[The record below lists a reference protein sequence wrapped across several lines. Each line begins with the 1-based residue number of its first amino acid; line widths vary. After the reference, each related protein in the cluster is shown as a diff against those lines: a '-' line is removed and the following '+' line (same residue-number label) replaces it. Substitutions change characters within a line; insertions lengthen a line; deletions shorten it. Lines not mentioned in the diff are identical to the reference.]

1 LKLNRNFQKT
11 SKEIAPFIDIAS
23 NSSTDG
29 RPLANILMEVEGT
42 IRAAWT
48 LPEDERRKII
58 KRLYKKWHPD
68 KNFGNELVTTEVFKF
83 IKQAVLNHAAR
94 IVPSTSIK
102 IFANGLPSV
111 LELLAMSIKGAISF
125 EVF

>member
-1 LKLNRNFQKT
+1 
-11 SKEIAPFIDIAS
+11 
-23 NSSTDG
+23 
-29 RPLANILMEVEGT
+29 VEGI

-83 IKQAVLNHAAR
+83 MVHK
-94 IVPSTSIK
+94 IVD
-102 IFANGLPSV
+102 L
-111 LELLAMSIKGAISF
+111 
-125 EVF
+125 

>member
-1 LKLNRNFQKT
+1 LGIISGVNIVPSFNIQP

-29 RPLANILMEVEGT
+29 RPLENILMEVEGT

-48 LPEDERRKII
+48 LAEDERRKII

-83 IKQAVLNHAAR
+83 IKQAVLNIERGNDINTRYAAEEGTGWQNCR
-94 IVPSTSIK
+94 PLV
-102 IFANGLPSV
+102 
-111 LELLAMSIKGAISF
+111 
-125 EVF
+125 